1 MTKIKP
7 KARAKCSCL
16 KTGLGINSPAI
27 NSFGLTNRICQLVC
41 SRRRPSAGQQCRP
54 RGCKKI
60 KGTCGICPGLYR
72 ISSNRKKRCL
82 TWPECWLNVSRK
94 SKIPN
99 SGSWW
104 TLNLGKAV
112 KMNENDSGLKLETPR
127 FQAQMSSELQGIWV
141 AKGQEPISGQHATT
155 KTRKAT
161 DLSWLS
167 WFKSHDWL
175 WQLWI
180 ACDETTEMC
189 SKVKQAKKSL
199 LKQTLCRRKTPQ
211 SNDAQN
217 TLEVHTLCP
226 RPVD

>member
-1 MTKIKP
+1 MRTKLTKFQSWKITKIKP
-7 KARAKCSCL
+7 KARTKCSCL
-16 KTGLGINSPAI
+16 KTGLGINSPRGNQQLWAHQP
-27 NSFGLTNRICQLVC
+27 ICQLVC

-60 KGTCGICPGLYR
+60 KGTCGMSQFR
-72 ISSNRKKRCL
+72 ISSNPKKRCL
-82 TWPECWLNVSRK
+82 NWPECWLNVSRK

-104 TLNLGKAV
+104 TLNLTKAV

-167 WFKSHDWL
+167 WF
-175 WQLWI
+175 
-180 ACDETTEMC
+180 
-189 SKVKQAKKSL
+189 
-199 LKQTLCRRKTPQ
+199 
-211 SNDAQN
+211 
-217 TLEVHTLCP
+217 
-226 RPVD
+226 

>member
-16 KTGLGINSPAI
+16 KTGLGINSPRG
-27 NSFGLTNRICQLVC
+27 NQQLQPHLSASLIQGCDHPPANNAAQEDVRR
-41 SRRRPSAGQQCRP
+41 SRAPVGFVQVWDIFQSQ
-54 RGCKKI
+54 
-60 KGTCGICPGLYR
+60 KG
-72 ISSNRKKRCL
+72 SQ

-112 KMNENDSGLKLETPR
+112 KMNENDSGLKLGTPR

-141 AKGQEPISGQHATT
+141 AKGQEPI
-155 KTRKAT
+155 KAT

-167 WFKSHDWL
+167 WF
-175 WQLWI
+175 
-180 ACDETTEMC
+180 
-189 SKVKQAKKSL
+189 
-199 LKQTLCRRKTPQ
+199 
-211 SNDAQN
+211 
-217 TLEVHTLCP
+217 
-226 RPVD
+226 